1 MAGTEKRTVSFV
13 ERTLRALLG
22 TAEYAATAEQ
32 MAVSAGAL
40 QRVDPRVKV
49 AGLVGLILTTVAS
62 RRLLAIAGLFAVA
75 LLLAAASHIRLRR
88 LGAWVWMPVLFFT
101 GTIGLPAVFLTPGHA
116 IAAWRGVTLTEPGIR
131 SAAFLVSRAETAAT
145 LSALLVLT
153 TPWPWVLKA
162 LRTFRCPLVLVA
174 ILGMTYRYIFVI
186 LQTACDMFESRKSR
200 TVGVL
205 AAAERRRLAASTA
218 GVLLSK
224 SLQLAGDVHLAM
236 RSRGFQGEVY
246 LLHEFRA
253 LAADWWWLAG
263 FAAIIGTVWMVSF

>member
-1 MAGTEKRTVSFV
+1 VKKTFV
-13 ERTLRALLG
+13 ERTLKGLLG
-22 TAEYAATAEQ
+22 TAEYAATAED
-32 MAVSAGAL
+32 MAAGGGAL

-49 AGLVGLILTTVAS
+49 AGILGLIVTAVATHKLVVIACLFSLALVLAWAS
-62 RRLLAIAGLFAVA
+62 RVKP
-75 LLLAAASHIRLRR
+75 RR
-88 LGAWVWMPVLFFT
+88 MATWVWMPVLFFT
-101 GTIGLPAVFLTPGHA
+101 GTIALPAVFLMPG
-116 IAAWRGVTLTEPGIR
+116 AAGIR

-162 LRTFRCPLVLVA
+162 LRTFRCPVVLVA

-186 LQTACDMFESRKSR
+186 LQTALDMFESRQSR

-205 AAAERRRLAASTA
+205 EARERRRLAASTA

-246 LLHEFRA
+246 LLQDFHA
-253 LAADWWWLAG
+253 GSTDWCWLAG
-263 FAAIIGTVWMVSF
+263 FAAVIAVAWSLSS